1 MGLSMNKCKNCC
13 KSNENN
19 ELKFDN
25 NENGGTSS
33 ENKHG
38 IKKEESI
45 RDLKSY
51 ITFKNI
57 QTNSIGEDFSSNNN
71 VDNGITSHLKVQK
84 KILKSNNSKIIDYES
99 HKNLIIKIQSF
110 YRGYQYRKNIFP
122 LEKIT
127 LEEETMNKL
136 KDLYN
141 LYHTPN
147 LMNMEN
153 QLGIKFNE
161 ESYKSLITNTL
172 PIKNYIS
179 KKEKENHL
187 YTKLLILKYEDIDSF
202 YVGEVNINNELNGRG
217 ILINK
222 QGCKLDGTFEN
233 NRFTGNGKYI
243 DEEGN
248 YYEGYFKNKK
258 LEGKGIKRTI
268 KGIIYNG
275 DFIDGIK
282 DGKGKEETLENV
294 YEGEFKNNKKNG
306 KGKLYYKILKDTYE
320 GDFKDNNI
328 TGKGFY
334 EWSNKE
340 TYKGTF
346 LNGKMHGKGI
356 YKWPDGGKYEGD
368 YFNNIKEGNGV
379 FTWSNGKIFDGP
391 FKNGKPHGHG
401 ILIMQKK
408 KFKVFFNNGKLDG
421 KAQEIDYDSDKNY
434 DKNDDKNEE
443 NESEEESEK
452 KSDNSSNMKS
462 ESSRDIDSKKEQY
475 DSIHKSED
483 SSIKKK
489 YSLKK
494 NKK

>member
-1 MGLSMNKCKNCC
+1 MGLNMNKCKNCC
-13 KSNENN
+13 SSNDNN
-19 ELKFDN
+19 EYKFDN

-33 ENKHG
+33 ENKH
-38 IKKEESI
+38 INKREDSI

-57 QTNSIGEDFSSNNN
+57 QTNSIGEDISSINNGE
-71 VDNGITSHLKVQK
+71 NGISSHLKGPK
-84 KILKSNNSKIIDYES
+84 KILKVNHPKKNNYES
-99 HKNLIIKIQSF
+99 NKNLIIKIQSF
-110 YRGYQYRKNIFP
+110 YRGFIYRKNILP

-141 LYHTPN
+141 LYHTSN
-147 LMNMEN
+147 LINMEN

-161 ESYKSLITNTL
+161 ESYKNLITDTQS
-172 PIKNYIS
+172 IKNNNIS
-179 KKEKENHL
+179 KKENNL

-222 QGCKLDGTFEN
+222 QGCKLDGTFEKN
-233 NRFTGNGKYI
+233 KFTGNGKLI

-248 YYEGYFKNKK
+248 YYEGNFKNKR
-258 LEGKGIKRTI
+258 LEGKGIKKTI
-268 KGIIYNG
+268 KGIVYNG
-275 DFIDGIK
+275 DFLEGLK
-282 DGKGKEETLENV
+282 DGKGKEETLENI
-294 YEGEFKNNKKNG
+294 YEGEFKNDKKNG

-328 TGKGFY
+328 TGNGFY

-368 YFNNIKEGNGV
+368 YFNNIKEGNGI
-379 FTWSNGKIFDGP
+379 FTWSNGKIFHGP
-391 FKNGKPHGHG
+391 FKNGKPHGNG
-401 ILIMQKK
+401 ILIMKDK
-408 KFKVFFNNGKLDG
+408 KFNVTFNNGKLDG
-421 KAQEIDYDSDKNY
+421 KAQEIEDDNY
-434 DKNDDKNEE
+434 NDNKIGD
-443 NESEEESEK
+443 NESEESSDK
-452 KSDNSSNMKS
+452 KSEEDDSSNMKS
-462 ESSRDIDSKKEQY
+462 ESYIDSKKEQF
-475 DSIHKSED
+475 DSFHKSD
-483 SSIKKK
+483 ADKSSKAKVN
-489 YSLKK
+489 SPFRK
-494 NKK
+494 NKM